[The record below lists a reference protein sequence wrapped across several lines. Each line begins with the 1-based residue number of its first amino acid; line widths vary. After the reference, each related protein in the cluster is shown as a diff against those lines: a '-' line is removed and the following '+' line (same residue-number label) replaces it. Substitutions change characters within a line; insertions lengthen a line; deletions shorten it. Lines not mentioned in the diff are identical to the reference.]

1 VLSPGYAFIS
11 ACLKG
16 EEPKTVTSEHVD
28 RIVAMASNL
37 QDALAI
43 IRETDIGSY
52 LEELPVRTFDDLDEC
67 LWRYLAQR
75 IRYVE
80 SFKFLPKDVLKVSRA
95 YIVKYDVSNIKAAL
109 QGISTGKK
117 ASMMPVGIIHNNELL
132 DELSNAENV
141 DDITQLLIKCKLG
154 DYVPALEQYKID
166 RGAKSKLLA
175 EAKLDGEYYK
185 NMLNMA
191 RCIKDGSVLSQAFG
205 LIIDL
210 ANLQIASRA
219 IIEGIGLD
227 AAEFTIAGGY
237 RITDKAIKELLPL
250 KMADMPARL
259 ENTQYRDIANE
270 VSTSYDK
277 TKSITAVEE
286 VIDKH
291 KFRML
296 KEMLSPRVLSPLVM
310 AWYLILKEVE
320 IRNLRLVLKAIVDDV
335 PVQEIKDYLML

>member
-1 VLSPGYAFIS
+1 MLNPRYAFIS

-16 EEPKTVTSEHVD
+16 EEPKTVTSEHID
-28 RIVAMASNL
+28 KMMTAPNL

-52 LEELPVRTFDDLDEC
+52 LEELPVKTFDDLDEC

-75 IRYVE
+75 ISYIE
-80 SFKFLPKDVLKVSRA
+80 SFKFLPKDIPKLSRA

-109 QGISTGKK
+109 QGISTDKK
-117 ASMMPVGIIHNNELL
+117 ALMIPVGIIHNNGLL
-132 DELSNAENV
+132 DELSNTEDV

-154 DYVPALEQYKID
+154 DYAPALEQYKTD
-166 RGAKSKLLA
+166 KGAKSKFIA
-175 EAKLDGEYYK
+175 EARLDGEYYRS
-185 NMLNMA
+185 MLNMA
-191 RCIKDGSVLSQAFG
+191 RRIKDGFVLAKAFG
-205 LIIDL
+205 LVIDL
-210 ANLQIASRA
+210 TNLQIALRA

-227 AAEFTIAGGY
+227 AAELIIAGGY

-250 KMADMPARL
+250 KITDIPARL
-259 ENTQYRDIANE
+259 DDTQYQDIANE

-277 TKSITAVEE
+277 TKSITAVDEI
-286 VIDKH
+286 IDKH

-296 KEMLSPRVLSPLVM
+296 KELLSPRILSPLVM

-320 IRNLRLVLKAIVDDV
+320 IRNLRLVLKAIGDGV
-335 PVQEIKDYLML
+335 PVQEIKNYLVL